1 MAEEHASS
9 KFRLPWALAAG
20 RRAAERLAG
29 RRLPVQRVARR
40 DSAQAP
46 FEWRTTVRSRLL
58 VCAALFV
65 AWTIAIEARLVYLQV
80 IVRSEMQARADRQQ
94 LMTVTAP
101 FKRGAITDVNGR
113 LLAFSVDAFTLW
125 ADPTFI
131 EDRTEAVGLICE
143 VIGCDVKRR
152 IGLDREIA
160 AFAAAGKEYLE
171 IARELSPDVADR
183 IRALPVR
190 GIGMYPVSKRY
201 YPNKSLAA
209 HVLGYVGRDNAGL
222 AGLEATYDHV
232 IRGTEGRF
240 LLQVDSR
247 RQAMAVREAVPAT
260 AGDSLELTIDQYLQ
274 RIAERELEAGVREH
288 NAASGTVVIMNPL
301 TGAILALANYPTFNP
316 NIYGAFSA
324 EHRKNRVTQ
333 DVYEPGS
340 TFKLVTA
347 SAAIE
352 ERVVSI
358 FDLIDCAP
366 GWIKIAGRAKAI
378 NDVHAYGLLS
388 FEDVIVK
395 SSNVGAIKAG
405 MRIGAE
411 RLSLYVN
418 RFGFGQVLS
427 PDFRGQTAGIWRPK
441 DLNESGLAS
450 VSMGYQI
457 GVTPLQM
464 AAAVSSVANGGTLY
478 EPRLLGAIIRNGRRE
493 PVVPKALRRT
503 VSPETA
509 ATLTGVMEA
518 VVERGTAT
526 AAKIDGFTIAGK
538 TGTAARIVDGA
549 YSKSEYHTSFVG
561 FAPSRKPALT
571 VIVVIDSPHGKVT
584 AYGGTVAA
592 PIFKRIT
599 EASLR
604 HLGIGPTLN
613 APPPVMVTRGG
624 PAGELAH
631 PTTVG
636 VATLRDERMQFA
648 QSGVMPDLRGL
659 SSREAV
665 QSVTGLGLVARM
677 SGSGFVVQQSPEPGA
692 LLVPGEAAMLKLAR
706 TAPKEIP
713 IAATQ
718 APPPRGRPQ

>member
-1 MAEEHASS
+1 MAEENASS
-9 KFRLPWALAAG
+9 RFRLPWT
-20 RRAAERLAG
+20 
-29 RRLPVQRVARR
+29 LPAQRVARR
-40 DSAQAP
+40 ESAQAP
-46 FEWRTTVRSRLL
+46 FEWRATVRSRVL
-58 VCAALFV
+58 VCALLFA
-65 AWTIAIEARLVYLQV
+65 AWTVGIEARLIYLQV
-80 IVRSEMQARADRQQ
+80 ISRADMQARADKQQ
-94 LMTVTAP
+94 LMTVKAP
-101 FKRGAITDVNGR
+101 FKRGAITDANGR

-125 ADPTFI
+125 ADPTHI
-131 EDRTEAVGLICE
+131 EVEDRPKTVGLICDA
-143 VIGCDVKRR
+143 IGCDFKRR
-152 IGLDREIA
+152 LELEKELGLL
-160 AFAAAGKEYLE
+160 AGAGRAYVV
-171 IARELSPDVADR
+171 IQRELSPDVAER
-183 IRALPVR
+183 VGALKLAGV
-190 GIGMYPVSKRY
+190 GLYPESKRY

-209 HVLGYVGRDNAGL
+209 HVLGYVGRDNVGL
-222 AGLEATYDHV
+222 AGLEATYDLL
-232 IRGTEGRF
+232 IRGKEGRF

-247 RQAMAVREAVPAT
+247 RRAIAVREAAPAT
-260 AGDSLELTIDQYLQ
+260 AGDGLELTIDQYLQ

-288 NAASGTVVIMNPL
+288 NAASGTVVIMNPH

-316 NIYGAFSA
+316 NVYGSFSA
-324 EHRKNRVTQ
+324 EQRKNRVTQ

-352 ERVVSI
+352 EGLFRVS
-358 FDLIDCAP
+358 DMIDCAP
-366 GWIKIAGRAKAI
+366 GYIKIAGRKPI

-405 MRIGAE
+405 LRIGAE

-427 PDFRGQTAGIWRPK
+427 PDFRGQTPGIWRPK

-464 AAAVSSVANGGTLY
+464 ASAVSSVANGGTLY
-478 EPRLLGAIIRNGRRE
+478 EPRLLGAVIHNGRRE
-493 PVVPKALRRT
+493 PVAPKALRRT
-503 VSPETA
+503 VSRETA
-509 ATLTGVMEA
+509 ATLTGIMES

-538 TGTAARIVDGA
+538 TGTAARIIDGR
-549 YSKSEYHTSFVG
+549 YSDTEYHTSFVG

-604 HLGIGPTLN
+604 HLGIGPTVN
-613 APPPVMVTRGG
+613 APSPVMVTR
-624 PAGELAH
+624 ADSGEEL
-631 PTTVG
+631 PRPQPVG
-636 VATLRDERMQFA
+636 VVRRPDEVLQPA
-648 QSGVMPDLRGL
+648 QAGLMPDLRGL
-659 SSREAV
+659 SSRQAV
-665 QSVTGLGLVARM
+665 GSVTSLGLVPRT
-677 SGSGFVVQQSPEPGA
+677 SGSGFVIQQSPEPGA
-692 LLVPGEAAMLKLAR
+692 MLIPGESATLTLSR
-706 TAPKEIP
+706 TAPKTTP
-713 IAATQ
+713 AVP
-718 APPPRGRPQ
+718 APALPPRGRPQ

>member
-9 KFRLPWALAAG
+9 KFPLPWALATRWLAV
-20 RRAAERLAG
+20 RRLAAT
-29 RRLPVQRVARR
+29 RLPAQRVARR
-40 DSAQAP
+40 DSAPAP

-58 VCAALFV
+58 VCAALFA
-65 AWTIAIEARLVYLQV
+65 AWTVGIEARLVYLQV
-80 IVRSEMQARADRQQ
+80 VARAEMQAKADKQQ
-94 LMTVTAP
+94 LRTVKAP
-101 FKRGAITDVNGR
+101 FKRGSITDVNGR
-113 LLAFSVDAFTLW
+113 LLAFSVDAFTLG
-125 ADPTFI
+125 ADPTHL
-131 EDRTEAVGLICE
+131 EDIPEAVRLLCGA
-143 VIGCDVKRR
+143 IGCDFKKRVE
-152 IGLDREIA
+152 LQRELVA
-160 AFAAAGKEYLE
+160 YAEAGKEYIVIE
-171 IARELSPDVADR
+171 RELSPDLADR
-183 IRALPVR
+183 VRALPIK
-190 GIGMYPVSKRY
+190 GIGLVPESKRY
-201 YPNKSLAA
+201 YPNRSLAA
-209 HVLGYVGRDNAGL
+209 HVLGYVGRDNIGL
-222 AGLEATYDHV
+222 AGLEATYDLV
-232 IRGTEGRF
+232 IRGKEGRF

-247 RQAMAVREAVPAT
+247 RKAMAVREAVPAT

-274 RIAERELEAGVREH
+274 RIAERELEFGVREH
-288 NAASGTVVIMNPL
+288 NAASGTVVIMNPQ

-316 NIYGAFSA
+316 NIYGEFSA

-352 ERVVSI
+352 ERVLGVS
-358 FDLIDCAP
+358 DMIDCAP
-366 GWIKIAGRAKAI
+366 GWIKITGRKPI
-378 NDVHAYGLLS
+378 NDVHTYGLLS

-418 RFGFGQVLS
+418 RFGFGQALS
-427 PDFRGQTAGIWRPK
+427 PDFRGQTPGIWRPN

-478 EPRLLGAIIRNGRRE
+478 EPRLLNAIIRNGRRE
-493 PVVPKALRRT
+493 PVTPKALRRT

-509 ATLTGVMEA
+509 ATLTGIMEA

-538 TGTAARIVDGA
+538 TGTAARIVNNA
-549 YSKSEYHTSFVG
+549 YSKTEYHTSFVG

-604 HLGIGPTLN
+604 HLGIGPTVN
-613 APPPVMVTRGG
+613 APSPVMVTK
-624 PAGELAH
+624 AGSGAELPQ

-636 VATLRDERMQFA
+636 VAKLRDVRLQFA

-665 QSVTGLGLVARM
+665 RSVTGLGLVPRT
-677 SGSGFVVQQSPEPGA
+677 SGSGFVIQQSPDPGA

-706 TAPKEIP
+706 TAPKDMP
-713 IAATQ
+713 IEVTQ
-718 APPPRGRPQ
+718 VPPPRGKPQ

>member
-9 KFRLPWALAAG
+9 KFRLPWG
-20 RRAAERLAG
+20 
-29 RRLPVQRVARR
+29 LPSQRVARR
-40 DSAQAP
+40 ESVQAP
-46 FEWRTTVRSRLL
+46 FEWRATVRSRML
-58 VCAALFV
+58 VCAAVFAL
-65 AWTIAIEARLVYLQV
+65 WTVGIEARLVYLQV
-80 IVRSEMQARADRQQ
+80 IARAELQARADKQQ
-94 LMTVTAP
+94 LMTMTAP
-101 FKRGAITDVNGR
+101 FKRGAITDANGR
-113 LLAFSVDAFTLW
+113 LLAFSVDAFTVA
-125 ADPTFI
+125 ADPQHV
-131 EDRTEAVGLICE
+131 EDGPKTVRLVCEAVR
-143 VIGCDVKRR
+143 CDVRR
-152 IGLDREIA
+152 RLELEKEIVDL
-160 AFAAAGKEYLE
+160 AAAGRAY
-171 IARELSPDVADR
+171 IVIQREVSPDLADR
-183 IRALPVR
+183 VRALDLNGV
-190 GIGMYPVSKRY
+190 GLYPESKRY

-209 HVLGYVGRDNAGL
+209 HVLGYVGRDNVGL
-222 AGLEATYDHV
+222 AGLEATYDLI
-232 IRGTEGRF
+232 IRGKEGRF

-247 RQAMAVREAVPAT
+247 RKAMAVREAVPAT

-274 RIAERELEAGVREH
+274 RIAERELEAGVKEH
-288 NAASGTVVIMNPL
+288 NAASGTVVVMNPQ

-316 NIYGAFSA
+316 NVYGAFSA
-324 EHRKNRVTQ
+324 EDRKNRVTQ

-347 SAAIE
+347 SAALE
-352 ERVVSI
+352 ERVVGVS
-358 FDLIDCAP
+358 DMIDCAP
-366 GWIKIAGRAKAI
+366 GWIRIAGRAKPI

-427 PDFRGQTAGIWRPK
+427 PDFRGQTAGIWRPS

-478 EPRLLGAIIRNGRRE
+478 EPRLLRAIIRNGQRE
-493 PVVPKALRRT
+493 PVSPKALRRT

-509 ATLTGVMEA
+509 ATLTGIMEA

-526 AAKIDGFTIAGK
+526 AAKIDGFTVAGK

-561 FAPSRKPALT
+561 FAPSRQPALT

-592 PIFKRIT
+592 PIFKRIA

-604 HLGIGPTLN
+604 HLGIGATVNSPS
-613 APPPVMVTRGG
+613 PVLSVRADSGVAL
-624 PAGELAH
+624 PQPSL
-631 PTTVG
+631 VG
-636 VATLRDERMQFA
+636 VAGLRNERIQTA
-648 QSGVMPDLRGL
+648 QDGVMPDLLGL

-665 QSVTGLGLVARM
+665 GTVTRLGLAPRT
-677 SGSGFVVQQSPEPGA
+677 SGTGFVIEQSPEPGVP
-692 LLVPGEAAMLKLAR
+692 LVAGEIAMLKLAR
-706 TAPKEIP
+706 TAPKAP
-713 IAATQ
+713 ASSTQ
-718 APPPRGRPQ
+718 ASPPRGGTQ